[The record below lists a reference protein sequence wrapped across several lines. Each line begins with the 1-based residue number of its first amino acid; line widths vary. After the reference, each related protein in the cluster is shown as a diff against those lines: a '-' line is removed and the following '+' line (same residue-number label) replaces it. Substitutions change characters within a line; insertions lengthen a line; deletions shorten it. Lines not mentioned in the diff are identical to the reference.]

1 MIIDF
6 STDTLDGG
14 VADNDTCIDN
24 SGTNV
29 SLECE
34 IEFV

>member
-14 VADNDTCIDN
+14 VADNDTRIDN
-24 SGTNV
+24 NGTNV